1 MYINDRTK
9 EIVNIFKKL
18 TEMNFG
24 IDYYDEFITFIIDG
38 KAVKGAIKVH
48 GTKRIICY
56 DFTPSHIL
64 CAWFTVTVTFV
75 TDKRRL
81 SNI

>member
-18 TEMNFG
+18 KEMNFG
-24 IDYYDEFITFIIDG
+24 IDYYDEFITFREICNTFIRDG
-38 KAVKGAIKVH
+38 KAVRGDIKVH

-56 DFTPSHIL
+56 DFNKKVECCLKYDES
-64 CAWFTVTVTFV
+64 V
-75 TDKRRL
+75 
-81 SNI
+81 

>member
-18 TEMNFG
+18 KEMNFG
-24 IDYYDEFITFIIDG
+24 IDYYDEFITFREICNTFIRDG
-38 KAVKGAIKVH
+38 KAVKGAIKVY

-56 DFTPSHIL
+56 DFNKKVECCLKYDES
-64 CAWFTVTVTFV
+64 V
-75 TDKRRL
+75 
-81 SNI
+81 